1 MGPVIDSAAQVPVH
15 SLRDR
20 DQLTNFRPCDVV
32 VKGVTGAVYVK
43 VTEQADRELA
53 GGDIVMRDGVLMD
66 TKDSLL
72 PEDDIIDQGYI
83 GIKYKTG
90 SARKCVYIP
99 EEGAHAR
106 LEGEAERKPI
116 HCVRDGKDWRM
127 TLEKPL
133 ELAND
138 IEVKLAEVKGRQ
150 AVVQQEA
157 LNPAAH
163 TKGSSLLGVPG
174 SRCGNQFKRKSPSGR
189 ARDRAVFGYGYG
201 RATARVAGW

>member
-1 MGPVIDSAAQVPVH
+1 MLGPVIDSAAQVPVH

-32 VKGVTGAVYVK
+32 VKGVTGAVK

-53 GGDIVMRDGVLMD
+53 GGDIVMKDGVLMD

-99 EEGAHAR
+99 EEGAHPQ
-106 LEGEAERKPI
+106 LEGEAARKPI

-127 TLEKPL
+127 TLEKPA

-138 IEVKLAEVKGRQ
+138 MEVKLVDRCTG
-150 AVVQQEA
+150 
-157 LNPAAH
+157 
-163 TKGSSLLGVPG
+163 LGT
-174 SRCGNQFKRKSPSGR
+174 SHCQL
-189 ARDRAVFGYGYG
+189 
-201 RATARVAGW
+201 T